1 MAIQNLQASSAIA
14 VVPSDTIDIP
24 NPAAVVASGTTTS
37 AGTGPTDNLI
47 DTNATFTD
55 GSVSIGN
62 IVHDTR
68 VGVIDTVAAIVDDN
82 KLTLTNGTN
91 IGSGST
97 YNIYDHTAK
106 AQPSLYVGVTGDV
119 SVEMA
124 GTGSA
129 ITYKGVP
136 AGATLPINVT
146 RVNSTNTTATDI
158 VALF

>member
-24 NPAAVVASGTTTS
+24 NPAAVVASGTTTGIGS
-37 AGTGPTDNLI
+37 GSNNLKN
-47 DTNATFTD
+47 TNATFTD

-82 KLTLTNGTN
+82 NLTLTNSTN

>member
-24 NPAAVVASGTTTS
+24 NPAAVVASGTTTGIGS
-37 AGTGPTDNLI
+37 GSDNLKN
-47 DTNATFTD
+47 TNATFTD

-82 KLTLTNGTN
+82 NLTLTNGT
-91 IGSGST
+91 IASGST

>member
-24 NPAAVVASGTTTS
+24 NPAAVVASGTTTGIGS
-37 AGTGPTDNLI
+37 GSNNLKN
-47 DTNATFTD
+47 TNATFTD

-82 KLTLTNGTN
+82 NLTLTNGT
-91 IGSGST
+91 IASGST

-146 RVNSTNTTATDI
+146 RVNSANTTATDI

>member
-24 NPAAVVASGTTTS
+24 NPAAVVASGTTTGIGS
-37 AGTGPTDNLI
+37 GSNNLKN
-47 DTNATFTD
+47 TNATFTD

-82 KLTLTNGTN
+82 NLTLTNGT
-91 IGSGST
+91 IASGST

-124 GTGSA
+124 GTGTA

-146 RVNSTNTTATDI
+146 RVNSANTTATDI

>member
-24 NPAAVVASGTTTS
+24 NPAAVVASGTTTG
-37 AGTGPTDNLI
+37 AGSDPNDLI

-82 KLTLTNGTN
+82 NLTLTNGT
-91 IGSGST
+91 IASGST

-124 GTGSA
+124 GTGSS